1 MRDKTIPDVNDRKKI
16 MFYDTA
22 DRQTRL
28 RLRCE
33 YDGINQSQF
42 FRYMITGYIENDP
55 SIIKFIDKSKEK
67 FLAQGTQ
74 KRKKI
79 LKTHAAAA
87 ETKARFNLNKNE
99 IESIF
104 DIIEVETNL

>member
-1 MRDKTIPDVNDRKKI
+1 MKGPGAPNPKDRKKI
-16 MFYDTA
+16 MFYDTS

-28 RLRCE
+28 RIRCK

-42 FRYMITGYIENDP
+42 FRFMVTGYLEND
-55 SIIKFIDKSKEK
+55 SKIIEYLNNCKERYSV
-67 FLAQGTQ
+67 QGIQ

-79 LKTHAAAA
+79 SNTHVAAGQN
-87 ETKARFNLNKNE
+87 KIKFNLDKSE

-104 DIIEVETNL
+104 DIIELDSEP

>member
-42 FRYMITGYIENDP
+42 FRYVLTGYIENDP
-55 SIIKFIDKSKEK
+55 DIIRFVGKSKEK
-67 FLAQGTQ
+67 FMAQGAQ

-79 LKTHAAAA
+79 LKTHMNSID
-87 ETKARFNLNKNE
+87 TKTKFNLDETE
-99 IESIF
+99 IENIF

>member
-1 MRDKTIPDVNDRKKI
+1 MKTDDRKKI

-22 DRQTRL
+22 DRQTKL
-28 RLRCE
+28 RIRCK

-42 FRYMITGYIENDP
+42 FRFMITGYIENN
-55 SIIKFIDKSKEK
+55 SNIIQFLNECKSTHKV
-67 FLAQGTQ
+67 QGIQ

-79 LKTHAAAA
+79 MDTHTRA
-87 ETKARFNLNKNE
+87 EKDKVKFDLNQGE

-104 DIIEVETNL
+104 DIIESDGGL